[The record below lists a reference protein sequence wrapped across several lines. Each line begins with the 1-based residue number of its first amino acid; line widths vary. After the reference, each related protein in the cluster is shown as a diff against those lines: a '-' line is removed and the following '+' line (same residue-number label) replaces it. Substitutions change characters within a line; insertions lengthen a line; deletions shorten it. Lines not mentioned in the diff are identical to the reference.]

1 MKIIKSE
8 LKEIIREVLEEADLP
23 SAGRV
28 AKRQMNNIK
37 NELARLHKFV
47 SLDKLQTAFYHK
59 ARKAIEDLEKSL

>member
-1 MKIIKSE
+1 MK
-8 LKEIIREVLEEADLP
+8 LKQSINEADLP

-37 NELARLHKFV
+37 NELARLHKYV

-59 ARKAIEDLEKSL
+59 ARKAIEDL